1 MLIDLLTERYVYS
14 QEGPVISVII
24 YILAAAVALL
34 LHHLGQARGRE
45 IPFSLRTFKDTVLP
59 ELPEALWA
67 TFFFLLTGCLKAP
80 VRKNGKT
87 DDTKTNRKI
96 FFTQSLYLLIGAGAS
111 FFLYTSLQFF
121 AGILP
126 SLWWNIPLLLIKAL
140 TGANISLLIFSLI
153 PLPDSDADCYLRTKP
168 LGEKGEAFRRNGTWP
183 FFVTCILGFTLACL
197 TLPMPSGDASVSA
210 LITLFPI
217 LLIGG

>member
-34 LHHLGQARGRE
+34 LRQIGQARGRE

-59 ELPEALWA
+59 EFPAALWSI
-67 TFFFLLTGCLKAP
+67 FFFLLTGCLKAP
-80 VRKNGKT
+80 VRKEARTNDAKV
-87 DDTKTNRKI
+87 NRKI
-96 FFTQSLYLLIGAGAS
+96 FFTQISFLLVGAGAS

-121 AGILP
+121 ASITGF
-126 SLWWNIPLLLIKAL
+126 LWWNIPLLFMKAL
-140 TGANISLLIFSLI
+140 TGASISLLIFSLI
-153 PLPDSDADCYLRTKP
+153 PLPDSDADLYLRTKP

>member
-14 QEGPVISVII
+14 QEGLVISVII

-34 LHHLGQARGRE
+34 LRQIGQARGRKTP
-45 IPFSLRTFKDTVLP
+45 ITQRTFRETVLP
-59 ELPEALWA
+59 ELPAALWSI
-67 TFFFLLTGCLKAP
+67 FFFLLTGCLKAP
-80 VRKNGKT
+80 VRKEARTNDAKV
-87 DDTKTNRKI
+87 NRKI
-96 FFTQSLYLLIGAGAS
+96 FFTQIFFLLIGAGAS

-121 AGILP
+121 ASITGF
-126 SLWWNIPLLLIKAL
+126 LWWNIPLLFMKAL
-140 TGANISLLIFSLI
+140 TGATLSLLIFSLL
-153 PLPDSDADCYLRTKP
+153 PLPDSDADLYLRTKP

-183 FFVTCILGFTLACL
+183 FFVYCILGFTLACV
-197 TLPMPSGDASVSA
+197 TLPFPAGDTSLSA